1 MRNKK
6 SRKSMFN
13 WCIRT
18 LAVSLVPSILLTSC
32 ASDSGSGSGAPDTTA
47 PTLTSTSTNQINN
60 ETFVGT
66 AAYTLIFSE
75 TVTGLGGNTAA
86 GACTGNVQLTS
97 TGGNCLAIGLTS
109 SNGTEWTV
117 DPDGE
122 LSDGT
127 YTLTV
132 ISAGITDGAG
142 NALADN
148 ATVTFTI
155 DDPVS
160 TVLNNLDKALDTAG
174 VGSLRENILTAA
186 RAAGDSLSD
195 DKKRLARCNSSGL

>member
-47 PTLTSTSTNQINN
+47 PTLTSTNPISNATI
-60 ETFVGT
+60 VGT
-66 AAYTLIFSE
+66 AVYTLTFSE
-75 TVTGLGGNTAA
+75 TVTGLSGNTAA

-160 TVLNNLDKALDTAG
+160 TVLNNLDKALDDAG

-186 RAAGDSLSD
+186 RAVGDSLSD